1 MQIAEIKMAQI
12 QFGEGGNVMRVDST
26 PECGRSEMTL
36 EYLLVTAPEEEKY
49 DWMMILMISISN
61 DRILE
66 TVK

>member
-49 DWMMILMISISN
+49 
-61 DRILE
+61 
-66 TVK
+66 K